1 MINLYSTKRVTK
13 KTYNPF
19 SRFVLIGN
27 NIDGFVN
34 VGIIEFEN
42 FEVLKTR
49 LPNIIKNLNF
59 AGEWDLKLYQIPDQ
73 LQIKQLYGYYKVP
86 KIGKLILEYSYMNAD
101 QKIEVLINNCLI
113 HIFSSS
119 DLNFDLKDEE
129 TGIIKMGSVMEE
141 YITVLLYQESTKN
154 SYVSEI
160 REIEN
165 ENYFKLKNSTGQ
177 APLVNFSFD

>member
-86 KIGKLILEYSYMNAD
+86 TIGKLILEYSYMNAD
-101 QKIEVLINNCLI
+101 QKIEVLINNGLI

-129 TGIIKMGSVMEE
+129 TGIIKMGSIMEE
-141 YITVLLYQESTKN
+141 YLTVLLYQERKKN
-154 SYVSEI
+154 NYVSEI
-160 REIEN
+160 LEIEKR
-165 ENYFKLKNSTGQ
+165 ELFQIKK
-177 APLVNFSFD
+177 